1 MGRAGLLDV
10 LLVVGKGF
18 TVEGDMFVAG
28 ACRGL
33 SCRGGTNRVAGKVGA
48 LCGWYVTDVL

>member
-18 TVEGDMFVAG
+18 TVAGDMFVAG
-28 ACRGL
+28 CL
-33 SCRGGTNRVAGKVGA
+33 
-48 LCGWYVTDVL
+48 